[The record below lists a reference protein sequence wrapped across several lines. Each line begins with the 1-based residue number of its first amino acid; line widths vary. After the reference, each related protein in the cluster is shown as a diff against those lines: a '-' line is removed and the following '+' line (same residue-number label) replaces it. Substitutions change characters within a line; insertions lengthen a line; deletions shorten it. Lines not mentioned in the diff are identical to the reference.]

1 MKLLTSIF
9 PRQFGFFP
17 YIFLVYTIMPFL
29 TLLRESGI
37 KQVIGYGMLIFFVMA
52 YRQLFCSVDRASFT
66 YWLIVQ
72 MAVIFIYSVFYNIT
86 YIYLGFFPAN
96 FVGYYKEKTK
106 FNRAF
111 CGLIFMLLFPCFYQ
125 LLANSVSLRELF
137 SVLPFLVIML
147 ISPFGIRSLFRRI
160 ELETK
165 LAQANEQIK
174 ELSKR
179 EERVRIARDLHDTLG
194 HTLSLL
200 TLKSQLIQRLAT
212 SDPERTRLEAKEME
226 TSSRAALKQVRELVS
241 DMRTVTMTEE
251 LANIQHI
258 LRTGNITF
266 QYEGD
271 EDFSAISPV
280 TQNII
285 SMCMREAVTNIIKHS
300 NATHCAITITQFAD
314 KMRIVIRDDG
324 KGAAKE
330 KMFGNGLR
338 GMEERLMLIEGGL
351 TLSAH
356 NGTVV
361 TLTVPLIKKARMIG
375 GRKE

>member
-1 MKLLTSIF
+1 MKFLPSIF
-9 PRQFGFFP
+9 PKQFGFFP

-29 TLLRESGI
+29 SLLRETGV
-37 KQVIGYGMLIFFVMA
+37 KQVLGYGMLLFFVIA
-52 YRQLFCSVDRASFT
+52 YRQLFCNVGRASFT

-72 MAVIFIYSVFYNIT
+72 MTVIFIYSVFYNIT

-111 CGLIFMLLFPCFYQ
+111 CGLLLMLLFPCFYQ
-125 LLANSVSLRELF
+125 FLVNSVSLQELF
-137 SVLPFLVIML
+137 PVLPFLVIML
-147 ISPFGIRSLFRRI
+147 ISPFGIRSMFRRI

-258 LRTGNITF
+258 LRSGNITF

-280 TQNII
+280 TQNMI

-300 NATHCAITITQFAD
+300 KATHCAIAISQFAD
-314 KMRIVIRDDG
+314 KMKVVIRDDG

-330 KMFGNGLR
+330 NTFGNGLR

-356 NGTVV
+356 NGTVL
-361 TLTVPLIKKARMIG
+361 TLTIPLIKKAD
-375 GRKE
+375 

>member
-1 MKLLTSIF
+1 MKKAISIF
-9 PRQFGFFP
+9 PKEFGFFP

-29 TLLRESGI
+29 SLLKESGV
-37 KQVIGYGMLIFFVMA
+37 KQGIGYGMLLLFVAA
-52 YRQLFCSVDRASFT
+52 YRQLFCSVGKASFT
-66 YWLIVQ
+66 YWLIMQ
-72 MAVIFIYSVFYNIT
+72 MAVILIYSVFYNIT

-96 FVGYYKEKTK
+96 FVGYYKGKTN

-111 CGLIFMLLFPCFYQ
+111 CALIFILLFPCLYQ
-125 LLANSVSLRELF
+125 FSTNSVSLRELF

-147 ISPFGIRSLFRRI
+147 ISPFGIRSMFRRI
-160 ELETK
+160 ELEAK

-200 TLKSQLIQRLAT
+200 TLKSQLIQRLAA
-212 SDPERTRLEAKEME
+212 SDPERTKLEAKEME
-226 TSSRAALKQVRELVS
+226 TSSRSALKQVRELVS
-241 DMRTVTMTEE
+241 DMRTVTITEE
-251 LANIQHI
+251 LVNIQHI
-258 LRTGNITF
+258 LRAGNITF
-266 QYEGD
+266 QYEGAD
-271 EDFSAISPV
+271 DFSVISPV

-300 NATHCAITITQFAD
+300 KATHCAITISQFAD

-324 KGAAKE
+324 KGAPKE

-351 TLSAH
+351 TVSDQ

-361 TLTVPLIKKARMIG
+361 ALTIPLIKKA
-375 GRKE
+375 E

>member
-1 MKLLTSIF
+1 MKILRTIF
-9 PRQFGFFP
+9 PKQFGFFP

-29 TLLRESGI
+29 SLLRETGV
-37 KQVIGYGMLIFFVMA
+37 KQVIGYGMLLFFVMA
-52 YRQLFCSVDRASFT
+52 YRQLFCSAGRDSFT
-66 YWLIVQ
+66 YWLLVQ

-125 LLANSVSLRELF
+125 FLANSVSLRELF

-147 ISPFGIRSLFRRI
+147 ISPFGIRSMFRRI
-160 ELETK
+160 ELETQ

-212 SDPERTRLEAKEME
+212 SDSERTRLEAKEME
-226 TSSRAALKQVRELVS
+226 ISSRAALKQVRELVS
-241 DMRTVTMTEE
+241 DMRTATMAEE

-300 NATHCAITITQFAD
+300 KATHCAITISRFAD
-314 KMRIVIRDDG
+314 KMRVVIRDDG

-330 KMFGNGLR
+330 NTFGNGLR

-351 TLSAH
+351 TLSAQ
-356 NGTVV
+356 NGTVL
-361 TLTVPLIKKARMIG
+361 TLTIPLIKKAD
-375 GRKE
+375 

>member
-1 MKLLTSIF
+1 MKFLPSIF
-9 PRQFGFFP
+9 PKQFGFFP

-29 TLLRESGI
+29 SLLRETGV
-37 KQVIGYGMLIFFVMA
+37 KQVLGYGMLLFFVIA
-52 YRQLFCSVDRASFT
+52 YRQLFCNVGRASFT

-72 MAVIFIYSVFYNIT
+72 MAVILIYSVFYNIT

-111 CGLIFMLLFPCFYQ
+111 SGLLFMLLFPCIYQ
-125 LLANSVSLRELF
+125 FVMSSVSIQEIF
-137 SVLPFLVIML
+137 PVLPFLVIML
-147 ISPFGIRSLFRRI
+147 ISPFGIRSMFRRI

-258 LRTGNITF
+258 LRSGNITF

-280 TQNII
+280 TQNMI

-300 NATHCAITITQFAD
+300 KATHCAITISQFAD
-314 KMRIVIRDDG
+314 KMKVEIRDDG
-324 KGAAKE
+324 KGTAKE
-330 KMFGNGLR
+330 NTFGNGLR

-351 TLSAH
+351 TLSAY
-356 NGTVV
+356 NGTVL
-361 TLTVPLIKKARMIG
+361 TLTIPLIKKAD
-375 GRKE
+375 

>member
-1 MKLLTSIF
+1 MKKALSIF
-9 PRQFGFFP
+9 PKQFGFFP
-17 YIFLVYTIMPFL
+17 YIFLVYLIMPFL
-29 TLLRESGI
+29 TLLKESGI
-37 KQVIGYGMLIFFVMA
+37 KQAIGYGMLLFFAMA
-52 YRQLFCSVDRASFT
+52 YRQLFCSVGRASFT

-106 FNRAF
+106 FHRAF

-125 LLANSVSLRELF
+125 FLANSVSFRELL
-137 SVLPFLVIML
+137 SVFPFLVIML
-147 ISPFGIRSLFRRI
+147 ISPFGIRSMFRRI

-165 LAQANEQIK
+165 LAKANEQIM

-212 SDPERTRLEAKEME
+212 TDPERTRLEAKEME

-300 NATHCAITITQFAD
+300 NATHCAITITKFAD
-314 KMRIVIRDDG
+314 KMKIMIRDDG
-324 KGAAKE
+324 KAAAKE
-330 KMFGNGLR
+330 KTFGNGLR
-338 GMEERLMLIEGGL
+338 GMEERLMFIEGGL

-361 TLTVPLIKKARMIG
+361 TLTVPLIKKAEG
-375 GRKE
+375 

>member
-1 MKLLTSIF
+1 MKKAVSIF
-9 PRQFGFFP
+9 PKQFGFFP

-29 TLLRESGI
+29 SLLKESGI
-37 KQVIGYGMLIFFVMA
+37 KQVIGYGMLVLFVAA
-52 YRQLFCSVDRASFT
+52 YRQLFCSLGRGSFT
-66 YWLIVQ
+66 CWLIVQ
-72 MAVIFIYSVFYNIT
+72 MAVIFIYSLFYDIS
-86 YIYLGFFPAN
+86 YMYLGFFPAN
-96 FVGYYKEKTK
+96 FVGYYREKTK

-111 CGLIFMLLFPCFYQ
+111 CGLIFMLLLPCLYQ
-125 LLANSVSLRELF
+125 LFANSVSIRELF
-137 SVLPFLVIML
+137 SILPFQVIML
-147 ISPFGIRSLFRRI
+147 ISPFGIRSMFRRI

-165 LAQANEQIK
+165 LDQANEQIR

-258 LRTGNITF
+258 LKTGNITF

-300 NATHCAITITQFAD
+300 KATHCAITISQFAD

-330 KMFGNGLR
+330 KTFGNGLR

-351 TLSAH
+351 TLSVH
-356 NGTVV
+356 NGTVL
-361 TLTVPLIKKARMIG
+361 TLTIPLIKKA
-375 GRKE
+375 E

>member
-1 MKLLTSIF
+1 MKKAIAIF
-9 PRQFGFFP
+9 PKEFGFFP
-17 YIFLVYTIMPFL
+17 YIFLVYTVMPFL
-29 TLLRESGI
+29 SLLKESGI
-37 KQVIGYGMLIFFVMA
+37 KQVIGYGMLLLFVAA
-52 YRQLFCSVDRASFT
+52 YRQLFCSVGKISFT

-72 MAVIFIYSVFYNIT
+72 MAVILVYSLFYHIT

-111 CGLIFMLLFPCFYQ
+111 CGLLFMLLFPCFYQ
-125 LLANSVSLRELF
+125 FFANSVSLRELF

-147 ISPFGIRSLFRRI
+147 ISPFGIRSMFRRI

-165 LAQANEQIK
+165 LDQANEQIK

-179 EERVRIARDLHDTLG
+179 QERVRIARDLHDTLG

-212 SDPERTRLEAKEME
+212 SDSDRTRLEAKEME
-226 TSSRAALKQVRELVS
+226 ISSRAALKQVRELVS

-258 LRTGNITF
+258 LKTGNITF

-300 NATHCAITITQFAD
+300 KATHCAITISQFAD
-314 KMRIVIRDDG
+314 KMKVVIRDDG
-324 KGAAKE
+324 KGAKE
-330 KMFGNGLR
+330 KTFGNGLS

-351 TLSAH
+351 TLSDH

-361 TLTVPLIKKARMIG
+361 TLTIPLIKKA
-375 GRKE
+375 E